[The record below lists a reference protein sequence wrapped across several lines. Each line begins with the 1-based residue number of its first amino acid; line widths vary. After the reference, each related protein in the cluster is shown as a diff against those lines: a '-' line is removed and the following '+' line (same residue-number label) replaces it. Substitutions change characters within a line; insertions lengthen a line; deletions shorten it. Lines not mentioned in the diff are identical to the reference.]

1 MSKVALTDW
10 IGKQEFAN
18 DVISLTPLKA
28 LSATLDLEH
37 IELEE
42 RSKIRGLW
50 HWLYFLPM
58 HHQKEIGKDGHARR
72 GGFLPPVALPRR
84 MWAGGQFIFHSD
96 ISIGDKVKRIS
107 TIENIDE
114 KSGRTGPLVFVKIRH
129 EIYIQNKVS
138 PSLVEYQDIVYRDE
152 KKESEK
158 NLVTKRADVKSKWFR
173 EVVPDEVLLF
183 RYSALTFNGHRIH
196 YDRRYATEEEGYSGL
211 VVHGPLLATLLMDLV
226 YRQLPHV
233 SVRKFRFKALRPI
246 FDLNSFSL
254 HGEPGDSLNNIKLW
268 VKDHD
273 GLLAMEAETTIL

>member
-28 LSATLDLEH
+28 LSATLDVEH

-72 GGFLPPVALPRR
+72 GGFLPPVPLPRR

-152 KKESEK
+152 KRESEK
-158 NLVTKRADVKSKWFR
+158 DLVPKRADVNSEWFR
-173 EVVPDEVLLF
+173 EVAPDEVLLF

-196 YDRRYATEEEGYSGL
+196 YDRRYATEEEGYPGL

-233 SVRKFRFKALRPI
+233 DVKEFRFKALRPI

-254 HGEPGDSLNNIKLW
+254 HGEPSDSLNNIKLW
-268 VKDHD
+268 IKDHD
-273 GLLAMEAETTIL
+273 GLLAMEAETII

>member
-10 IGKQEFAN
+10 IGKQEFTN
-18 DVISLTPLKA
+18 DVISLMPLKA

-58 HHQKEIGKDGHARR
+58 HHQKEISKDGHARR
-72 GGFLPPVALPRR
+72 GGFLPPVELPRR

-107 TIENIDE
+107 TIENINE

-129 EIYIQNKVS
+129 EIYIQNKIS
-138 PSLVEYQDIVYRDE
+138 PSLIEYQDIVYRD
-152 KKESEK
+152 KKRESEK
-158 NLVTKRADVKSKWFR
+158 DLVPKRADVNSEWFR
-173 EVVPDEVLLF
+173 EVAPDEVLLF

-196 YDRRYATEEEGYSGL
+196 YDRRYATEEEGYPGL

-233 SVRKFRFKALRPI
+233 DVKEFRFKALRPI

-254 HGEPGDSLNNIKLW
+254 HGEPSDSLNNIKLW
-268 VKDHD
+268 IKDHD
-273 GLLAMEAETTIL
+273 GLLAMEAETII

>member
-10 IGKQEFAN
+10 IGKQEFTN
-18 DVISLTPLKA
+18 DVISLIPLKA

-72 GGFLPPVALPRR
+72 GGFLPPVELPRR

-107 TIENIDE
+107 TIENINE

-129 EIYIQNKVS
+129 EIYIQNKIS
-138 PSLVEYQDIVYRDE
+138 PSLIEYQDIVYRD
-152 KKESEK
+152 KKRESEK
-158 NLVTKRADVKSKWFR
+158 DLVPKRADVNSEWFR
-173 EVVPDEVLLF
+173 EVAPDEVLLF

-196 YDRRYATEEEGYSGL
+196 YDRRYATEEEGYPGL

-233 SVRKFRFKALRPI
+233 DVKEFRFKALRPI

-254 HGEPGDSLNNIKLW
+254 HGEPSDSLNNIKLW
-268 VKDHD
+268 IKDHD
-273 GLLAMEAETTIL
+273 GLLAMEAETII

>member
-1 MSKVALTDW
+1 MSKVALIDW

-84 MWAGGQFIFHSD
+84 MWAGGQFVFHSD

-152 KKESEK
+152 KRESEK
-158 NLVTKRADVKSKWFR
+158 DLVPKRADVNSEWFR
-173 EVVPDEVLLF
+173 EVAPDEVLLF

-196 YDRRYATEEEGYSGL
+196 YDRRYATEEEGYPGL

-233 SVRKFRFKALRPI
+233 DVKEFRFKALRPI

-254 HGEPGDSLNNIKLW
+254 HGEPSDSLNNIKLW
-268 VKDHD
+268 IKDHD
-273 GLLAMEAETTIL
+273 GLLAMEAETII

>member
-18 DVISLTPLKA
+18 DVISLAPLKA

-58 HHQKEIGKDGHARR
+58 HPQKEIGKDGHARR
-72 GGFLPPVALPRR
+72 GGFLPPVELPRR

-107 TIENIDE
+107 TIENINE

-129 EIYIQNKVS
+129 EIYIQNKIS
-138 PSLVEYQDIVYRDE
+138 PSLIEYQDIVYRD
-152 KKESEK
+152 KKRESEK
-158 NLVTKRADVKSKWFR
+158 DLVPKRADVNSEWFR
-173 EVVPDEVLLF
+173 EVAPDEVLLF

-196 YDRRYATEEEGYSGL
+196 YDRRYATEEEGYPGL

-233 SVRKFRFKALRPI
+233 DVKEFRFKALRPI

-254 HGEPGDSLNNIKLW
+254 HGEPSDSLNNIKLW
-268 VKDHD
+268 IKDHD
-273 GLLAMEAETTIL
+273 GLLAMEAETII

>member
-1 MSKVALTDW
+1 MSKVALIDW

-84 MWAGGQFIFHSD
+84 MWAGGQFVFHSD

-107 TIENIDE
+107 TIENINE

-129 EIYIQNKVS
+129 EIYIQNKIS
-138 PSLVEYQDIVYRDE
+138 PSLIEYQDIVYRDE
-152 KKESEK
+152 KRESEK
-158 NLVTKRADVKSKWFR
+158 DSVPKRADVNSEWFR
-173 EVVPDEVLLF
+173 EVAPDEVLLF

-196 YDRRYATEEEGYSGL
+196 YDRRYATEEEGYPGL

-233 SVRKFRFKALRPI
+233 SVKQFRFKALRPI

-254 HGEPGDSLNNIKLW
+254 HGEPGDGLNNIKLW
-268 VKDHD
+268 IKDHD
-273 GLLAMEAETTIL
+273 GLLAMEAETII

>member
-10 IGKQEFAN
+10 IGKQEFTN
-18 DVISLTPLKA
+18 DVISLMPLKA

-72 GGFLPPVALPRR
+72 GGFLPPVELPRR

-107 TIENIDE
+107 TIENINE

-129 EIYIQNKVS
+129 EIYIQNKIS
-138 PSLVEYQDIVYRDE
+138 PSLIEYQDIVYRD
-152 KKESEK
+152 KKRESEK
-158 NLVTKRADVKSKWFR
+158 DLVPKRADVNSEWFR
-173 EVVPDEVLLF
+173 EVAPDEVLLF

-196 YDRRYATEEEGYSGL
+196 YDRRYATEEEGYPGL

-233 SVRKFRFKALRPI
+233 DVKEFRFKALRPI

-254 HGEPGDSLNNIKLW
+254 HGEPSDSLNNIKLW
-268 VKDHD
+268 IKDHD
-273 GLLAMEAETTIL
+273 GLLAMEAETII

>member
-10 IGKQEFAN
+10 IGKQEFTN
-18 DVISLTPLKA
+18 DVISLMPLKA

-72 GGFLPPVALPRR
+72 GGFLPPVELPRR

-107 TIENIDE
+107 TIENINE

-152 KKESEK
+152 KRESEK
-158 NLVTKRADVKSKWFR
+158 DLVPKRADVNSEWFR
-173 EVVPDEVLLF
+173 EVAPDEVLLF

-196 YDRRYATEEEGYSGL
+196 YDRRYATEEEGYPGL

-233 SVRKFRFKALRPI
+233 DVKEFRFKALRPI

-254 HGEPGDSLNNIKLW
+254 HGEPSDSLNNIKLW
-268 VKDHD
+268 IKDHD
-273 GLLAMEAETTIL
+273 GLLAMEAETII

>member
-28 LSATLDLEH
+28 LSATLDVEH

-72 GGFLPPVALPRR
+72 GGFLPPVELPRR

-152 KKESEK
+152 KRESEK
-158 NLVTKRADVKSKWFR
+158 DLVPKRADVNSEWFR
-173 EVVPDEVLLF
+173 EVAPDEVLLF

-196 YDRRYATEEEGYSGL
+196 YDRRYATEEEGYPGL

-233 SVRKFRFKALRPI
+233 DVKEFRFKALRPI

-254 HGEPGDSLNNIKLW
+254 HGEPSDSLNNIKLW
-268 VKDHD
+268 IKDHD
-273 GLLAMEAETTIL
+273 GLLAMEAETII

>member
-28 LSATLDLEH
+28 LSATLDVEH

-58 HHQKEIGKDGHARR
+58 HPQKEIGKDGHARR
-72 GGFLPPVALPRR
+72 GGFLPPVELPRR

-107 TIENIDE
+107 TIENINE

-129 EIYIQNKVS
+129 EIYIQNKIS
-138 PSLVEYQDIVYRDE
+138 PSLIEYQDIVYRD
-152 KKESEK
+152 KKRESEK
-158 NLVTKRADVKSKWFR
+158 DLVPKRADVNSEWFR
-173 EVVPDEVLLF
+173 EVAPDEVLLF

-196 YDRRYATEEEGYSGL
+196 YDRRYATEEEGYPGL

-233 SVRKFRFKALRPI
+233 DVKEFRFKALRPI

-254 HGEPGDSLNNIKLW
+254 HGEPSDSLNNIKLW
-268 VKDHD
+268 IKDHD
-273 GLLAMEAETTIL
+273 GLLAMEAETII

>member
-1 MSKVALTDW
+1 
-10 IGKQEFAN
+10 
-18 DVISLTPLKA
+18 
-28 LSATLDLEH
+28 
-37 IELEE
+37 
-42 RSKIRGLW
+42 
-50 HWLYFLPM
+50 
-58 HHQKEIGKDGHARR
+58 
-72 GGFLPPVALPRR
+72 

-107 TIENIDE
+107 TIENINE

-152 KKESEK
+152 KRESEK
-158 NLVTKRADVKSKWFR
+158 DLVPKRADVNSEWFR
-173 EVVPDEVLLF
+173 EVAPDEVLLF

-196 YDRRYATEEEGYSGL
+196 YDRRYATEEEGYPGL

-233 SVRKFRFKALRPI
+233 DVKEFRFKALRPI

-254 HGEPGDSLNNIKLW
+254 HGEPSDSLNNIKLW
-268 VKDHD
+268 IKDHD
-273 GLLAMEAETTIL
+273 GLLAMEAETII

>member
-28 LSATLDLEH
+28 LSATLDVEH

-72 GGFLPPVALPRR
+72 GGFLPPVPLPRR

-129 EIYIQNKVS
+129 EIYIQNKIS
-138 PSLVEYQDIVYRDE
+138 PSLIEYQDIVYRD
-152 KKESEK
+152 KKRESEK
-158 NLVTKRADVKSKWFR
+158 DLVPKRADVNSEWFR
-173 EVVPDEVLLF
+173 EVAPDEVLLF

-196 YDRRYATEEEGYSGL
+196 YDRRYATEEEGYPGL

-233 SVRKFRFKALRPI
+233 DVKEFRFKALRPI

-254 HGEPGDSLNNIKLW
+254 HGEPSDSLNNIKLW
-268 VKDHD
+268 IKDHD
-273 GLLAMEAETTIL
+273 GLLAMEAETII

>member
-1 MSKVALTDW
+1 MSKVALTYW
-10 IGKQEFAN
+10 IGKQEFTN
-18 DVISLTPLKA
+18 DVISLMPLKA

-72 GGFLPPVALPRR
+72 GGFLPPVELPRR

-107 TIENIDE
+107 TIENINE

-152 KKESEK
+152 KRESEK
-158 NLVTKRADVKSKWFR
+158 DLVPKRADVNSEWFR
-173 EVVPDEVLLF
+173 EVAPDEVLLF

-196 YDRRYATEEEGYSGL
+196 YDRRYATEEEGYPGL

-233 SVRKFRFKALRPI
+233 DVKEFRFKALRPI

-254 HGEPGDSLNNIKLW
+254 HGEPSDSLNNIKLW
-268 VKDHD
+268 IKDHD
-273 GLLAMEAETTIL
+273 GLLAMEAETII

>member
-1 MSKVALTDW
+1 MSKVALIDW

-58 HHQKEIGKDGHARR
+58 HPQKEIGKDGHARR
-72 GGFLPPVALPRR
+72 GGFLPPVELPRR

-129 EIYIQNKVS
+129 EIYIQNKIS
-138 PSLVEYQDIVYRDE
+138 PSLIEYQDIVYRD
-152 KKESEK
+152 KKRESEK
-158 NLVTKRADVKSKWFR
+158 DLVPKRADVNSEWFR
-173 EVVPDEVLLF
+173 EVAPDEVLLF

-196 YDRRYATEEEGYSGL
+196 YDRRYATEEEGYPGL

-233 SVRKFRFKALRPI
+233 DVKEFRFKALRPI

-254 HGEPGDSLNNIKLW
+254 HGEPSDSLNNIKLW
-268 VKDHD
+268 IKDHD
-273 GLLAMEAETTIL
+273 GLLAMEAETII

>member
-1 MSKVALTDW
+1 MSKITLKDW
-10 IGKQEFAN
+10 IGKQEFSN
-18 DVISLTPLKA
+18 DIISFTPIKA

-37 IELEE
+37 IELKE
-42 RSKIRGLW
+42 RSKIRELW

-72 GGFLPPVALPRR
+72 GVFLPPVALPRR
-84 MWAGGQFIFHSD
+84 MWASGKFIFCSD

-107 TIENIDE
+107 TIENIEE
-114 KSGRTGPLVFVKIRH
+114 KSGRTGPLVFVKVRH
-129 EIYIQNKVS
+129 DVYVEHNVS
-138 PSLVEYQDIVYRDE
+138 PSLIEHQYIVYRDE
-152 KKESEK
+152 KRKDERE
-158 NLVTKRADVKSKWFR
+158 LVSKKANSKSKWFR

-196 YDRRYATEEEGYSGL
+196 YDRKYTIEEEGYPGL
-211 VVHGPLLATLLMDLV
+211 VVHGPLLATLLLDLV

-233 SVRKFRFKALRPI
+233 NIKEFRFKALRPI

-254 HGEPGDSLNNIKLW
+254 HGEPSDGSNSIKLW

-273 GLLAMEAETTIL
+273 GLLAMEAAATI

>member
-28 LSATLDLEH
+28 LSATLDVEH

-84 MWAGGQFIFHSD
+84 MWAGGQFVFHSD

-152 KKESEK
+152 KRESEK
-158 NLVTKRADVKSKWFR
+158 DLVPKRADVNSEWFR
-173 EVVPDEVLLF
+173 EVAPDEVLLF

-196 YDRRYATEEEGYSGL
+196 YDRRYATEEEGYPGL

-233 SVRKFRFKALRPI
+233 DVKEFRFKALRPI

-254 HGEPGDSLNNIKLW
+254 HGEPSDSLNNIKLW
-268 VKDHD
+268 IKDHD
-273 GLLAMEAETTIL
+273 GLLAMEAETII